1 MRQFTSR
8 KRPLSALLTAIL
20 FVSSVGILAVRADTG
35 SNDTTSGTSTPIKHL
50 VVLYQENVS
59 FDHYFATYPLASNPS
74 GEPSFQADNGTPSVN
89 GLTGALL
96 SNNPNLSNPQRLDRS
111 QSLTCDLNHGYTPEQ
126 KAFDSGAM
134 DKFVEFA
141 SNSTSKTVLQCTGT
155 NSGTSPNYAVMDY
168 YDGNTVTALWNY
180 AQQFAM
186 SDNSYSTGFG
196 PSTPG
201 ALEVTTGN
209 TFGTV
214 CGPASAVYG
223 VPACPAGVGAS
234 GPAVAQGPGTTY
246 SDADPYYD
254 KCSNQT
260 RPTIAMGG
268 ANVGDLLNSAG
279 VSWGWFQGGF
289 SNPGYVPGNLSSFNA
304 SAVCTGT
311 HQNIGGATVTD
322 YIPHHQPFQYFPQTS
337 NPQHLPPTSVAMIG
351 HQDQANHQ
359 YDLADFWDSRYAALG
374 FTAALALEVVSQ
386 AAPGSRN
393 GTYRVVPPASS
404 APHRRWSTWQIE
416 IFFPVIP
423 SENQKRL
430 EARIAAAAESA
441 LAARKVV
448 SAIDVLQGIGWLQ
461 QSGLEAWRR
470 GQVPYLERSISANLH
485 KISTAMKIFRSWAQG
500 RGLKPSE
507 TAYIARTRDR
517 RRLRFT
523 KSGDENIERAYRT
536 HWISPELSIAK
547 RDRLRE
553 RESRASDLVVIQPL
567 NQEWKCTEC
576 GSSGSMLIMDGNG
589 PLCLACADLDHL
601 AFLPAGNTALS
612 RRARQAS
619 GLSAVVVRFS
629 RARKRY
635 ERQGILVEGEAL
647 QRAEAECL
655 ADEDARAARRIRDQE
670 RRDQQDS
677 ACAKALGAEI
687 RPDVVGH
694 PA

>member
-359 YDLADFWDSRYAALG
+359 YDLADFWAAANSGNMPAVSYLKGPGYTSGPAGYPHPLG
-374 FTAALALEVVSQ
+374 Q
-386 AAPGSRN
+386 
-393 GTYRVVPPASS
+393 
-404 APHRRWSTWQIE
+404 PH
-416 IFFPVIP
+416 FPVDQIHRL
-423 SENQKRL
+423 QKL
-430 EARIAAAAESA
+430 PTWGSTAVVIAYDDS
-441 LAARKVV
+441 
-448 SAIDVLQGIGWLQ
+448 DGWYDHVMSPLLQ
-461 QSGLEAWRR
+461 QSQTVLDALTAP
-470 GQVPYLERSISANLH
+470 GQCGSNPAKVPSG
-485 KISTAMKIFRSWAQG
+485 QQ
-500 RGLKPSE
+500 
-507 TAYIARTRDR
+507 ARCGFGPR
-517 RRLRFT
+517 
-523 KSGDENIERAYRT
+523 
-536 HWISPELSIAK
+536 
-547 RDRLRE
+547 
-553 RESRASDLVVIQPL
+553 QPL
-567 NQEWKCTEC
+567 LVISSFAKKNFIEDNWKMGRVGG
-576 GSSGSMLIMDGNG
+576 GSVD
-589 PLCLACADLDHL
+589 AQ
-601 AFLPAGNTALS
+601 AGTLS
-612 RRARQAS
+612 NMFDFRD
-619 GLSAVVVRFS
+619 
-629 RARKRY
+629 
-635 ERQGILVEGEAL
+635 EG
-647 QRAEAECL
+647 
-655 ADEDARAARRIRDQE
+655 
-670 RRDQQDS
+670 
-677 ACAKALGAEI
+677 
-687 RPDVVGH
+687 
-694 PA
+694 

>member
-359 YDLADFWDSRYAALG
+359 YDLADFW
-374 FTAALALEVVSQ
+374 
-386 AAPGSRN
+386 
-393 GTYRVVPPASS
+393 
-404 APHRRWSTWQIE
+404 
-416 IFFPVIP
+416 
-423 SENQKRL
+423 
-430 EARIAAAAESA
+430 AAANSGNMPAVSYLKGAGYQDGHAGYSDPLDEQHFLVDTINRLQKLPTWGSTA
-441 LAARKVV
+441 VV
-448 SAIDVLQGIGWLQ
+448 IAYDDSDGWYDHVMSPLLQ
-461 QSGLEAWRR
+461 QSQTVLDALTAP
-470 GQVPYLERSISANLH
+470 GQCGSNPAKVPSGQQARCGFGPRQPLLVISSFAKKNFVDDTLTDQSSIVRFIEDNWKMGRVGGGSVDAQAGTLSNMFDFRDEGGNKLFLNPTTGERS
-485 KISTAMKIFRSWAQG
+485 
-500 RGLKPSE
+500 
-507 TAYIARTRDR
+507 
-517 RRLRFT
+517 
-523 KSGDENIERAYRT
+523 
-536 HWISPELSIAK
+536 
-547 RDRLRE
+547 
-553 RESRASDLVVIQPL
+553 
-567 NQEWKCTEC
+567 
-576 GSSGSMLIMDGNG
+576 GS
-589 PLCLACADLDHL
+589 
-601 AFLPAGNTALS
+601 
-612 RRARQAS
+612 
-619 GLSAVVVRFS
+619 
-629 RARKRY
+629 
-635 ERQGILVEGEAL
+635 
-647 QRAEAECL
+647 
-655 ADEDARAARRIRDQE
+655 
-670 RRDQQDS
+670 
-677 ACAKALGAEI
+677 
-687 RPDVVGH
+687 
-694 PA
+694 